1 MLYRLPVDAIELDRS
16 FVQAISTDEAARRLV
31 QAMIGVDQDLG
42 LDVIAEGVETEG
54 QRLALI
60 AAGCPVMQGY
70 FFARPAPA
78 PQSGLLTETT
88 DPLRPPSA
96 SDDLLRLGQAVAFSE
111 FQAV

>member
-1 MLYRLPVDAIELDRS
+1 M
-16 FVQAISTDEAARRLV
+16 QAISTDEAARRLV
-31 QAMIGVDQDLG
+31 QAMIGVAQDLG